1 MTLNT
6 VHRDIATMLLGDA
19 TIWCG
24 DVAPIGFSMHIVLL
38 TLTLLNS
45 DEVLGGHSS

>member
-6 VHRDIATMLLGDA
+6 VHRDINTMLLGDA

-24 DVAPIGFSMHIVLL
+24 DVVPIGFSMHIVLL

-45 DEVLGGHSS
+45 AEVLGRHSS